1 MLKIGVRKTVMD
13 NEFDIV
19 QLESIFSNDF
29 SSPIY
34 AILASQYL
42 KKNDIGRAYTVAK
55 IGQEH
60 HPDDISGKYILA
72 KIHLLK
78 NKIKKSKIILEEI
91 INVFPLHL
99 NARKLL
105 IEVLK
110 KQNSNKE
117 LEYHIAELQKYFP
130 NEASLSSKINLSD
143 EEKAKKEYG
152 RKEAPSAYVDKEKSN
167 IEINNNMAT
176 FTFVDILISQKHYSN
191 ALKALKVLEN
201 NGRDQSKIN
210 RMRDQIN
217 QKLEK

>member
-1 MLKIGVRKTVMD
+1 MD

-78 NKIKKSKIILEEI
+78 NKIKKSKTILEEI

-105 IEVLK
+105 IEILK
-110 KQNSNKE
+110 KQNSNKD

-130 NEASLSSKINLSD
+130 NEASLSSKSNISS
-143 EEKAKKEYG
+143 EEKTENKANLRESSDF
-152 RKEAPSAYVDKEKSN
+152 EDKGKNN

-176 FTFVDILISQKHYSN
+176 FTFVDILISQKHYTN
-191 ALKALKVLEN
+191 ALKTLKVLEN

-210 RMRDQIN
+210 RMREQIN

>member
-1 MLKIGVRKTVMD
+1 MD

-78 NKIKKSKIILEEI
+78 NKIKKSKTILEEI

-105 IEVLK
+105 IEILK
-110 KQNSNKE
+110 KQNSNKD

-130 NEASLSSKINLSD
+130 NEASLSSKSNISS
-143 EEKAKKEYG
+143 EEKTENKAN
-152 RKEAPSAYVDKEKSN
+152 RKESSNFEDKGKNN

-176 FTFVDILISQKHYSN
+176 FTFVDILISQKHYTN
-191 ALKALKVLEN
+191 ALKTLKVLEN

-210 RMRDQIN
+210 RMREQIN

>member
-1 MLKIGVRKTVMD
+1 MD

-78 NKIKKSKIILEEI
+78 NKIKKSKIILDEI
-91 INVFPLHL
+91 INIFPLHL

-105 IEVLK
+105 IEILK
-110 KQNSNKE
+110 KQNNNKE
-117 LEYHIAELQKYFP
+117 LEHHIAELQKYFP
-130 NEASLSSKINLSD
+130 NHASLSSTADANVKEKIEKEVSHEKTPDFVD
-143 EEKAKKEYG
+143 E
-152 RKEAPSAYVDKEKSN
+152 DKSN

-191 ALKALKVLEN
+191 ALQVLKVLEK

-210 RMRDQIN
+210 RVREQIS

>member
-1 MLKIGVRKTVMD
+1 MD

-42 KKNDIGRAYTVAK
+42 KKSDIGRAYTVAK

-78 NKIKKSKIILEEI
+78 NKIKKSKTILEEI

-105 IEVLK
+105 IEILK
-110 KQNSNKE
+110 KQNSNKD

-130 NEASLSSKINLSD
+130 NEASLSSKSNISS
-143 EEKAKKEYG
+143 EEKTENKANLRESSDF
-152 RKEAPSAYVDKEKSN
+152 EDKGKNN

-176 FTFVDILISQKHYSN
+176 FTFVDILISQKHYTN
-191 ALKALKVLEN
+191 ALKTLKVLEN

-210 RMRDQIN
+210 RMREQIN

>member
-1 MLKIGVRKTVMD
+1 MD
-13 NEFDIV
+13 IEFDIV

-78 NKIKKSKIILEEI
+78 NKIKKSKTILEEI

-105 IEVLK
+105 IEILK
-110 KQNSNKE
+110 KQNSNKD

-130 NEASLSSKINLSD
+130 NEASLSSKSNISS
-143 EEKAKKEYG
+143 EEKTENKAN
-152 RKEAPSAYVDKEKSN
+152 RKESSNFEDKGKNN

-176 FTFVDILISQKHYSN
+176 FTFVDILISQKHYTN
-191 ALKALKVLEN
+191 ALKTLKVLEN

-210 RMRDQIN
+210 RMREQIN